1 MTIYTKLFTPSRPF
15 IKASFPSGKLRSSI
29 SYFNM
34 ALLVAGYLK
43 TRRNEIE
50 MSGNR
55 KHFRELTTQHTYT
68 YQPLALLGPSAYQ
81 PGQVSQ

>member
-1 MTIYTKLFTPSRPF
+1 
-15 IKASFPSGKLRSSI
+15 
-29 SYFNM
+29 M
-34 ALLVAGYLK
+34 ALLAAGYLK

-68 YQPLALLGPSAYQ
+68 YQPLAFLGPSAYQ
-81 PGQVSQ
+81 PGHVTQIRFWRRTGCLSSRFESRVGLVQVSGKRYCY